1 MFHRNCAPPGV
12 RNLLPLTLLH
22 AYLNA
27 FEHFEAF
34 RNYDIP
40 ILRFAAVQYFPGM
53 HKGIDPVNF
62 LIPCVDVENLRD
74 VILVVRLHRRNEEI
88 AVVGEAEAAQPLS
101 DGLCRSRL
109 HCRAFPVER
118 ELTMIMIVVKHQLKP
133 SMCPS
138 TTSILQCLRRFR
150 QSRHPDDVS
159 GNSHDHLSTGI
170 DDDVLDIELEAF
182 RRTIEFLVLGER
194 VLGLGEQTGNFA

>member
-1 MFHRNCAPPGV
+1 MPVCLTPILALVISAPERVRIIEIMHRGNDFV
-12 RNLLPLTLLH
+12 ETVLRQVLRNLLPLTLLH

-34 RNYDIP
+34 RNHDIP
-40 ILRFAAVQYFPGM
+40 VFRFAAVQYSPGM

-62 LIPCVDVENLRD
+62 LIPRVDVENFRD

-88 AVVGEAEAAQPLS
+88 AMVGEAEAAQPLS

-118 ELTMIMIVVKHQLKP
+118 ELTMIMIVEKHQLKP

-138 TTSILQCLRRFR
+138 TTSIL
-150 QSRHPDDVS
+150 
-159 GNSHDHLSTGI
+159 N
-170 DDDVLDIELEAF
+170 A
-182 RRTIEFLVLGER
+182 
-194 VLGLGEQTGNFA
+194 